1 MNKNTLV
8 ITYNDYIFLND
19 VCNRNYTDNSM
30 SSNASSQE
38 RNRYLDIQHKLKDIS
53 RVLWTEYFNSD
64 HSLKCDG
71 SSGNPLNRSGSLK
84 WPWSCVFKGSNKQYG
99 AQISIIF
106 EPKLGCMKVGFF
118 FGGASR
124 HNLSKDESQKEMKKM
139 KKMARNLK
147 TNIAKNNELQERFY
161 MLETLGFEFSLDG
174 LKQEPDQWLMS
185 IVSNPIYAQITASI
199 PITKMNDITI
209 DSFKDYYSQIAFLLN
224 VIDLK
229 AFANQRKR
237 NCHIDSDTRKRRL
250 DILERIGKEGEEYI
264 MALERQKLRKKNILR
279 KNYPKHVALY
289 DDSCGYDILS
299 LDDNGREIFIEV
311 KSTVYKKGQKGANI
325 FFMSD
330 NEWQTYLQKGKQYK
344 LYRVYGVGDK
354 MECERV
360 DLGRVKKKPLNYI
373 IDY

>member
-1 MNKNTLV
+1 MNKNTLE
-8 ITYNDYIFLND
+8 ITFNDFKFLKSL
-19 VCNRNYTDNSM
+19 CNRSYTGNSM
-30 SSNASSQE
+30 LTNASPQE
-38 RNRYLDIQHKLKDIS
+38 RIRYLDIQHELKDIS
-53 RVLWTEYFNSD
+53 RLLWTEYFNSD

-84 WPWSCVFKGSNKQYG
+84 WPWSCVYKGSNKQFG

-106 EPKLGCMKVGFF
+106 EPKQECMKVGFF

-139 KKMARNLK
+139 KKMAQNLK
-147 TNIAKNNELQERFY
+147 TNIENNHELQERFY
-161 MLETLGFEFSLDG
+161 MLERLGFEFSLNG
-174 LKQEPDQWLMS
+174 LKQAPDQWLKS
-185 IVSNPIYAQITASI
+185 IVSHPIYAQITASI
-199 PITKMNDITI
+199 PITKTNIITI

-229 AFANQRKR
+229 GLAGQRKR
-237 NCHIDSDTRKRRL
+237 NFHIDSDTRKRRL

-264 MALERQKLRKKNILR
+264 MTLEREKLKKKNLLH

-299 LDDNGREIFIEV
+299 LDDEGREIYIEV
-311 KSTVYKKGQKGANI
+311 KSTVYKKGQIGANI

-330 NEWQTYLQKGKQYK
+330 NEWQTYLKKRKQYK

-354 MECERV
+354 MVYEKV
-360 DLGRVKKKPLNYI
+360 DLDGVKKEPQNYVI
-373 IDY
+373 EF